1 MPYIGG
7 HVSVAGGLHLGI
19 QNAEEIGAR
28 AIQFFGAS
36 PRMWYAKQPSEQD
49 VALYKEKAKAS
60 SVARAYL
67 HAPYL
72 VNLASPD
79 GEMIKKSVKNLS
91 DHLQIAQRI
100 GANGLIF
107 HVGSGKE
114 IPKAEAMERAIEA
127 MSFVLESV
135 PGDVELVIE
144 NAAGGG
150 QKLGASAHEIG
161 EMLERID
168 SPRLKVCFDTAH
180 AFEAGIIESYTPEHI
195 KKLFDE
201 WDREVGM
208 QNIVALHVND
218 SKTAYNSHH
227 DRHEN
232 IGEGHIGLLGFQNLA
247 REARLHD
254 KAWILE
260 VPGFDGMGPDKKNI
274 EILHACFQS

>member
-1 MPYIGG
+1 MPHIGG
-7 HVSVAGGLHLGI
+7 HVSVAGGLHTGI
-19 QNAEEIGAR
+19 ENAERIGAR

-36 PRMWYAKQPSEQD
+36 PRMWYAKQPSEQE

-79 GEMIKKSVKNLS
+79 GEMLKKSVKNLS
-91 DHLQIAQRI
+91 DHLRIAHLV

-114 IPKAEAMERAIEA
+114 MPKAEAMERAIEA

-232 IGEGHIGLLGFQNLA
+232 IGEGHIGLLGFQSLA
-247 REARLHD
+247 RESRLHD

-274 EILHACFQS
+274 EILTQCFKQ

>member
-1 MPYIGG
+1 
-7 HVSVAGGLHLGI
+7 
-19 QNAEEIGAR
+19 
-28 AIQFFGAS
+28 
-36 PRMWYAKQPSEQD
+36 MWYAKQPSEQD

-180 AFEAGIIESYTPEHI
+180 AC
-195 KKLFDE
+195 
-201 WDREVGM
+201 EVGM